1 MIRQSTSYRFTADIL
16 SAADMIQVG
25 ELKKHI
31 SALNKIS
38 KKKYRVVL
46 RGRKPFFKKAVN
58 IYPYGTGMSKV
69 ALRSHDYFGNIV
81 GGLANASRIDVYVYE
96 RY

>member
-1 MIRQSTSYRFTADIL
+1 MIRQSTSYRFTADIM
-16 SAADMIQVG
+16 SASDMIQIG
-25 ELKKHI
+25 ELRKNI

-46 RGRKPFFKKAVN
+46 RGRKPFFKKSVN
-58 IYPYGTGMSKV
+58 VYPYGTGMRKN
-69 ALRSHDYFGNIV
+69 ALRSYDYFGNIV
-81 GGLANASRIDVYVYE
+81 DGLRNASHVDVYVYE